1 MNKDLTNSDIHRQNI
16 LNNPYALE
24 KIEAHFAFSGKQFE
38 GQTVFTKA
46 DLVALFGV
54 DDSTIERYT
63 ADHGDELGKNGYR
76 VLRGNSLKNFRLAD
90 VSGMNEG
97 DKAPSLGIFSF
108 RALLNL
114 AMLLTKSERAKE
126 IRSRI
131 LDIVMDVVAEKAGGH
146 TRFINQRDQDFLP
159 AAYQEFSYRQSFT
172 SALSRHVDAGQF
184 KYAHFTN
191 RIYQIIFRENATEYR
206 QVLKLGKNESVR
218 DSMYAEVLNL
228 IASFEN
234 GIASQIEQK
243 AQQLSRMLSANEAD
257 ELFAQAETNPFLQ
270 PLIHDARTRM
280 ASRDLCFRD
289 ALHDKLHSYIQA
301 VPQADFEK
309 FLGETSKALEARL
322 KDEETLAVFKR
333 LKDR

>member
-24 KIEAHFAFSGKQFE
+24 KIEIHFAFSGKQFE

-46 DLVALFGV
+46 DLAQLFEV
-54 DDSTIERYT
+54 DDSTIERYI
-63 ADHGDELGKNGYR
+63 AEYADELRKNGYQ
-76 VLRGNSLKNFRLAD
+76 VLRGKSLKNFRLSD

-97 DKAPSLGIFSF
+97 DKAPSLGIFNF
-108 RALLNL
+108 RALLNI

-146 TRFINQRDQDFLP
+146 TQFINQRDHDFLP
-159 AAYQEFSYRQSFT
+159 AAFQESSYRESFT
-172 SALSRHVDAGQF
+172 SALNLHVDAGQF

-191 RIYQIIFRENATEYR
+191 KIYQIIFRENATEYR
-206 QVLKLGKNESVR
+206 QVLKLGKNDRVR

-234 GIASQIEQK
+234 GIASQIERR
-243 AQQLSRMLSANEAD
+243 AQELGRKLLGSETD
-257 ELFAQAETNPFLQ
+257 ELFVQAETNPFLQ

-301 VPQADFEK
+301 VPQVDFER
-309 FLGETSKALEARL
+309 FLGETSKALEKRL

>member
-1 MNKDLTNSDIHRQNI
+1 MNKDLTNSDINRQNI

-24 KIEAHFAFSGKQFE
+24 KIEVHFAFPGRQFE

-46 DLVALFGV
+46 DLARLFEV
-54 DDSTIERYT
+54 DDSTIDRYI
-63 ADHGDELGKNGYR
+63 AEYADELGKNGYQ
-76 VLRGNSLKNFRLAD
+76 VLRGKSLKNYRLSD
-90 VSGMNEG
+90 VSRMNEG
-97 DKAPSLGIFSF
+97 DKAPSLGIFNF
-108 RALLNL
+108 RALLNI

-131 LDIVMDVVAEKAGGH
+131 LDIVMDVVVEKAGGH

-159 AAYQEFSYRQSFT
+159 AAYQEFSYRETFT
-172 SALSRHVDAGQF
+172 GALSRHVDAGQF
-184 KYAHFTN
+184 KYANYTN
-191 RIYQIIFRENATEYR
+191 KIYQIIFHENAAEYK

-218 DSMYAEVLNL
+218 ESMYAEVLNL

-234 GIASQIEQK
+234 GIAKQIEQK
-243 AQQLSRMLSANEAD
+243 AQQLGRKLNGSETD
-257 ELFAQAETNPFLQ
+257 ELFVQAETNPFLQ

-289 ALHDKLHSYIQA
+289 ALHDKLQSYVQA
-301 VPQADFEK
+301 VPKADFEK
-309 FLGETSKALEARL
+309 FLGETSKALEDRL
-322 KDEETLAVFKR
+322 KEEETLAVFKR

>member
-46 DLVALFGV
+46 DLAALFEV
-54 DDSTIERYT
+54 DGSTIERYI

-90 VSGMNEG
+90 VSGTNEG

-159 AAYQEFSYRQSFT
+159 AAYQEFSYRESFT

-234 GIASQIEQK
+234 GMASQIEQK
-243 AQQLSRMLSANEAD
+243 AQQLARQLTRDEAD
-257 ELFAQAETNPFLQ
+257 ELFMQAETNPFLQ
-270 PLIHDARTRM
+270 PLIYDARTRM

-289 ALHDKLHSYIQA
+289 ALHDKLHAYIQA
-301 VPQADFEK
+301 VPQGDFEK
-309 FLGETSKALEARL
+309 FLGETSKALEERL

>member
-1 MNKDLTNSDIHRQNI
+1 MDKDLTNSDIHRQNI

-24 KIEAHFAFSGKQFE
+24 KIEIHFAFSGKQFE
-38 GQTVFTKA
+38 GRTVFTKA
-46 DLVALFGV
+46 DLASLFEV
-54 DDSTIERYT
+54 DESTIERYI
-63 ADHGDELGKNGYR
+63 AEYADELGKNGYQ
-76 VLRGNSLKNFRLAD
+76 VLKGKSLKNFRLAD

-97 DKAPSLGIFSF
+97 DKAPSLGVFSF
-108 RALLNL
+108 RALLNI

-159 AAYQEFSYRQSFT
+159 AAYQEFSYRESFT

-191 RIYQIIFRENATEYR
+191 KIYQLIFRENATEYR
-206 QVLKLGKNESVR
+206 QVLKLGKNDKVR

-228 IASFEN
+228 IASFES

-243 AQQLSRMLSANEAD
+243 AQQLGRKLTRNETN

-301 VPQADFEK
+301 VPQADFER
-309 FLGETSKALEARL
+309 FLGETSKALEERL

>member
-1 MNKDLTNSDIHRQNI
+1 MNKDLTNSDINRQNI

-24 KIEAHFAFSGKQFE
+24 KIEVHFAFPGRQFE

-46 DLVALFGV
+46 DLARLFEV
-54 DDSTIERYT
+54 DDSTIDRYI
-63 ADHGDELGKNGYR
+63 AEYADELGKNGYQ
-76 VLRGNSLKNFRLAD
+76 VLRGKSLKNYRLSD
-90 VSGMNEG
+90 VSRMNEG
-97 DKAPSLGIFSF
+97 DKAPSLGIFNF
-108 RALLNL
+108 RALLNI

-159 AAYQEFSYRQSFT
+159 AAYQEFSYRETFT
-172 SALSRHVDAGQF
+172 DALSRHVDAGQF
-184 KYAHFTN
+184 KYANYTN
-191 RIYQIIFRENATEYR
+191 KIYQIIFRENAAEYK

-218 DSMYAEVLNL
+218 ESMYAEVLNL

-234 GIASQIEQK
+234 GIATQIEQK
-243 AQQLSRMLSANEAD
+243 AQQLGRKLNGSETD
-257 ELFAQAETNPFLQ
+257 ELFVQAETNPFLQ

-289 ALHDKLHSYIQA
+289 ALHDKLQSYVQA
-301 VPQADFEK
+301 VPKADFEK
-309 FLGETSKALEARL
+309 FLGETSKALEDRL
-322 KDEETLAVFKR
+322 KEEETLAVFKR

>member
-24 KIEAHFAFSGKQFE
+24 KIEVHFALSGKQFE

-46 DLVALFGV
+46 DLARLFEV
-54 DDSTIERYT
+54 DESTVERYI
-63 ADHGDELGKNGYR
+63 AEYADELGKNGYQ
-76 VLRGNSLKNFRLAD
+76 VLRGKSLKNYKLSD
-90 VSGMNEG
+90 VSGTNEG
-97 DKAPSLGIFSF
+97 DKAPSLGIFNF
-108 RALLNL
+108 RALLNI

-131 LDIVMDVVAEKAGGH
+131 LDIVMDVEAEKSGGQ

-159 AAYQEFSYRQSFT
+159 AAYQEFGYRQSFT

-191 RIYQIIFRENATEYR
+191 KIYQIIFRENATEYR
-206 QVLKLGKNESVR
+206 QVLKLGEKESVR
-218 DSMYAEVLNL
+218 ESMYAEVLKL

-243 AQQLSRMLSANEAD
+243 AQQLGRKLTRGEAD
-257 ELFAQAETNPFLQ
+257 DLFAQAGSNPFLQ

-289 ALHDKLHSYIQA
+289 ALHAKLHSYIQA
-301 VPQADFEK
+301 VPQADFER
-309 FLGETSKALEARL
+309 FLGETSKALEERL

>member
-1 MNKDLTNSDIHRQNI
+1 MNKDLTNSNIHRQNI

-24 KIEAHFAFSGKQFE
+24 KIEIHFAFSGKQFE

-46 DLVALFGV
+46 DLAGLFEV
-54 DDSTIERYT
+54 DERTIERYI
-63 ADHGDELGKNGYR
+63 AQHGDELGQNGYR
-76 VLRGNSLKNFRLAD
+76 VLRGKYLKNIKLSD
-90 VSGMNEG
+90 VSDTGVG
-97 DKAPSLGIFSF
+97 DKAPSLGVFNF

-114 AMLLTKSERAKE
+114 AMLLTESERAKE

-146 TRFINQRDQDFLP
+146 TQFINQRDQDFLP

-172 SALSRHVDAGQF
+172 SALNLHVDAGQF
-184 KYAHFTN
+184 KYAQFTN
-191 RIYQIIFRENATEYR
+191 KIYQIIFRENATEYR
-206 QVLKLGKNESVR
+206 KVLKLKKNDSVR

-234 GIASQIEQK
+234 GISSQIEQK
-243 AQQLSRMLSANEAD
+243 ALQLGRKLTGAETN
-257 ELFAQAETNPFLQ
+257 ELFAQAESNPFLQ

-289 ALHDKLHSYIQA
+289 ALHEKLHSYIQA
-301 VPQADFEK
+301 VPQADFDR
-309 FLGETSKALEARL
+309 FLGETSKALEDRL